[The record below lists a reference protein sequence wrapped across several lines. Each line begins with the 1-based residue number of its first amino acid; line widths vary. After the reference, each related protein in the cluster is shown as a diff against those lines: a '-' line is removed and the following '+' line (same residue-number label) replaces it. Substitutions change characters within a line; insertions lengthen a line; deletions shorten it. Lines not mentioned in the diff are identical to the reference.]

1 MIGTTD
7 GLLVTL
13 LAAMCEIGL
22 NRSRP
27 IVTHGLG
34 DCHVLVGSHR
44 EFRLPGSWSGV
55 GRGNKFVLLDMTEEP
70 EAKKKAY
77 SIQHKRNLMKR

>member
-13 LAAMCEIGL
+13 LAAMCELDLIVL
-22 NRSRP
+22 DQ
-27 IVTHGLG
+27 IVTHGLS
-34 DCHVLVGSHR
+34 DCHVLVGSHP
-44 EFRLPGSWSGV
+44 EVRLPGSWSGV